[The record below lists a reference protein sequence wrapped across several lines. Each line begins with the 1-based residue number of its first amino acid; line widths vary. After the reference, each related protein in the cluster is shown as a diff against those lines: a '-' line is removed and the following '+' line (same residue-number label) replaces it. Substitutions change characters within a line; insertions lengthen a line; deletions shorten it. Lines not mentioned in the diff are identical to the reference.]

1 MILVVA
7 GLLEER
13 PPQERTAEETFIQ
26 PIIPFDR
33 DLKARAA
40 KWLKR

>member
-1 MILVVA
+1 MIVVVA

-13 PPQERTAEETFIQ
+13 SPQERTAGETFIQ

-33 DLKARAA
+33 DLKTQAA